1 MSPAMDSSN
10 TTSYERLVHLLED
23 GGARFRFIDHAP
35 EGRTEFV
42 SALRGHHPHQAAKCL
57 VLMVKVGKKV
67 TKFVLAVVPGDTRVD
82 PDAVKRL
89 MSGTYAGFAS
99 AADAERVTQCVTGTV
114 LPFAFS
120 GDLTLIADPAVI
132 ENDEIYFNAGRLDRS
147 VAVDAK
153 DYMRIAQPRLEKI
166 ARDA

>member
-1 MSPAMDSSN
+1 
-10 TTSYERLVHLLED
+10 
-23 GGARFRFIDHAP
+23 
-35 EGRTEFV
+35 
-42 SALRGHHPHQAAKCL
+42 
-57 VLMVKVGKKV
+57 MVKVGKKV

-99 AADAERVTQCVTGTV
+99 TADAERVTQCVMGTV

-120 GDLTLIADPAVI
+120 EDLMLIADPAVL